1 MEFLET
7 VETVFEKIGNIL
19 ASIWA
24 NSFVKAL
31 VFLIVAFVAAGLASF
46 LAKKLCRL
54 LKLDAKLD
62 KWGVNEGQVGTSIK
76 FIGKLV
82 YLIVFLLFL
91 PAALNALGL
100 EGVSEPITGFVSAC
114 VGALPNILF
123 ALILIFVG
131 IFLGQILAQIVT
143 VLLAKTKVDTLTQ
156 KITNGK
162 ETGIKI
168 SLIVGKVVYAVVLL
182 IAIVQ
187 ALTILGIEAVSAPAM
202 SIINA
207 VFGAI
212 PNIILAAVV
221 VAVGLLVANIVCN
234 LLGNLLT
241 GVDLNGLVAKI
252 LPNANIKF
260 SMTKLVVNV
269 VRVVIML
276 FIVAQGIEVLGLG
289 ILTNIFAAVI
299 AYLPLLIKAII
310 IAIAAFFGANL
321 LETFVVK
328 STSNAKIGK
337 ITKAMV
343 FVVAGFMI
351 LSQLDFATFIVNSAF
366 IIIMLALA
374 VAFAI
379 AFGTGG
385 KDFAKKT
392 LDKVDFDKVKVT
404 EEKKDEE

>member
-1 MEFLET
+1 MEVL
-7 VETVFEKIGNIL
+7 EKIGDVFD
-19 ASIWA
+19 AIWG

-31 VFLIVAFVAAGLASF
+31 VFLIIAFVAAGLASF
-46 LAKKLCRL
+46 LVKKLCKL

-62 KWGVNEGQVGTSIK
+62 KWGVNEGQVGTSIN

-82 YLIVFLLFL
+82 YLVVFLLFL

-100 EGVSEPITGFVSAC
+100 EGVSAPITGFVSAC
-114 VGALPNILF
+114 VGYLPNILF

-143 VLLAKTKVDTLTQ
+143 VLLAKTKIDNLT
-156 KITNGK
+156 KKVANGK

-168 SLIVGKVVYAVVLL
+168 SVIVGKVVYAVVLL

-187 ALTILGIEAVSAPAM
+187 ALTILGIEAVSTPAL

-221 VAVGLLVANIVCN
+221 IAVGLLVANIACN
-234 LLGNLLT
+234 LLGNVLT
-241 GVDLNGLVAKI
+241 GVNLDGLVAKV
-252 LPNANIKF
+252 LPNAKIKF
-260 SMTKLVVNV
+260 SVTKLVINI

-276 FIVAQGIEVLGLG
+276 FIVAQGIEVLGLSM
-289 ILTNIFAAVI
+289 LTNIFAAVI
-299 AYLPLLIKAII
+299 GYLPLLIKAIV
-310 IAIAAFFGANL
+310 IAIVAFFGANL
-321 LETFVVK
+321 LESFLNK
-328 STSNAKIGK
+328 SMANAKLGK
-337 ITKAMV
+337 LAKAMV
-343 FVVAGFMI
+343 FVLAGFMI
-351 LSQLDFATFIVNSAF
+351 LSQLEFAEFIVNCAF
-366 IIIMLALA
+366 VIVMSALA

-392 LDKVDFDKVKVT
+392 LDKVDFDKNT
-404 EEKKDEE
+404 NEEEKKDEE

>member
-1 MEFLET
+1 MEILET
-7 VETVFEKIGNIL
+7 IETVFGKIGNIL
-19 ASIWA
+19 SSIWA
-24 NSFVKAL
+24 NAFIKAL
-31 VFLIVAFVAAGLASF
+31 VFLIIAFVAAGLASF
-46 LAKKLCRL
+46 LAKKLCRM

-62 KWGVNEGQVGTSIK
+62 KWGVNEGQVGTSIN

-100 EGVSEPITGFVSAC
+100 EGVSEPITGFVSTC
-114 VGALPNILF
+114 IGYLPNILF

-131 IFLGQILAQIVT
+131 IFVGQILAQIVT
-143 VLLAKTKVDTLTQ
+143 VLLAKTKIDALTR
-156 KITNGK
+156 KLVNGK
-162 ETGIKI
+162 ETGIKV

-187 ALTILGIEAVSAPAM
+187 ALTILGIEAISAPAL
-202 SIINA
+202 SIIST

-212 PNIILAAVV
+212 PNIILASVV
-221 VAVGLLVANIVCN
+221 IGVGLLIANIVCN
-234 LLGNLLT
+234 LLSNLLT
-241 GVDLNGLVAKI
+241 GVDLNGLVSKI
-252 LPNANIKF
+252 VPNANIKF
-260 SMTKLVVNV
+260 SVTKLVVNV

-299 AYLPLLIKAII
+299 AYLPLLLKAII
-310 IAIAAFFGANL
+310 IAIVAFFGANL

-374 VAFAI
+374 TAFAI

-392 LDKVDFDKVKVT
+392 LDKVDLDKIKVT